1 MEAGQIFA
9 LVWGVIAIV
18 FGGVLLAM
26 RHKIA
31 QVAKAERE
39 RNGTRLGRRSQ
50 TPLALGIVGTLFLL
64 VGLAVSVSLF
74 TVMVS

>member
-9 LVWGVIAIV
+9 LVWGVIAII
-18 FGGVLLAM
+18 FGGVLLTM

-39 RNGTRLGRRSQ
+39 RNGTSLGRRSQ
-50 TPLALGIVGTLFLL
+50 TPLALGIAGTLFLL

-74 TVMVS
+74 TVMVN